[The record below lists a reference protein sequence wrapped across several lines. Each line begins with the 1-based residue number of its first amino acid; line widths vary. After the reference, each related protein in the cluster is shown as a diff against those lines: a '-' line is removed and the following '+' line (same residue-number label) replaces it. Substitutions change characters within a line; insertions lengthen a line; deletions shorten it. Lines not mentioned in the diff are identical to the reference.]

1 MSEATN
7 KATGHRMKMVQKT
20 LGLSAREMASAM
32 GYTSKSNYYR
42 VCRGET
48 RITEERLYCLRDTYG
63 VNLDYLLYGDDSK
76 GVILKRNWTELEG
89 KEYSDESL
97 RQYLAF
103 LRNWFNDI
111 SFKLCMKR
119 LSKVL
124 HFVAEMIG
132 DMGK

>member
-1 MSEATN
+1 MQ
-7 KATGHRMKMVQKT
+7 G
-20 LGLSAREMASAM
+20 
-32 GYTSKSNYYR
+32 
-42 VCRGET
+42 GET

-89 KEYSDESL
+89 KDYSDESL